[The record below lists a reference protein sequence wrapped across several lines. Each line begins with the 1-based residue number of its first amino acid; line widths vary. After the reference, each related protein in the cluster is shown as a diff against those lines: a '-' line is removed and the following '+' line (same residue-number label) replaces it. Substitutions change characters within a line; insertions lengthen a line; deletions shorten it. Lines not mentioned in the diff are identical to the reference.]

1 MRFED
6 QRRKEIQK
14 KIATFENENDISD
27 LLKCTL
33 NSIKQFENRKNDIYF
48 KMIKRRAD
56 EYSSDEEKNEKKRKL
71 GSVTMRIDPVPNLG
85 LQIDNEVIQEVLSI
99 KSTFN
104 SMQEAIK
111 DITKTQSHMKNFLE
125 NLKTDNKVHFQVIE
139 DSLKSFH
146 KDEDE
151 KNAKNGLFFV
161 EKLDNY
167 KHKLKN
173 LYDAIVNL
181 SELVSNIVEF
191 CLVTNGILDQEEK
204 DKKSFQN
211 QGSDLHLPSV
221 SRKQSSFAGNEFL
234 SGKGL
239 LLKPTPSFVSTSLK
253 YKNVV
258 YTREEI
264 IELVGKKIS
273 KAWTEASSKPP
284 FLAKS
289 LKKKSD
295 SKKLN
300 STLNLSYSGNF
311 DS

>member
-71 GSVTMRIDPVPNLG
+71 GSLTMRIDPVPNLG

-146 KDEDE
+146 KYEDE
-151 KNAKNGLFFV
+151 KNAKNV
-161 EKLDNY
+161 
-167 KHKLKN
+167 
-173 LYDAIVNL
+173 
-181 SELVSNIVEF
+181 
-191 CLVTNGILDQEEK
+191 IL
-204 DKKSFQN
+204 
-211 QGSDLHLPSV
+211 
-221 SRKQSSFAGNEFL
+221 
-234 SGKGL
+234 
-239 LLKPTPSFVSTSLK
+239 
-253 YKNVV
+253 
-258 YTREEI
+258 
-264 IELVGKKIS
+264 
-273 KAWTEASSKPP
+273 
-284 FLAKS
+284 
-289 LKKKSD
+289 
-295 SKKLN
+295 
-300 STLNLSYSGNF
+300 
-311 DS
+311 